1 MIAELAVSD
10 INVHRKQCKSHSDVG
25 FDVYIIKHCK
35 LVAAATKYASSLKY
49 SSQFIPV
56 YFSRNVRRWLL
67 I

>member
-1 MIAELAVSD
+1 MYIENNANLTVMW
-10 INVHRKQCKSHSDVG
+10 V

-56 YFSRNVRRWLL
+56 YFSRNVKR
-67 I
+67 